1 MLVTPA
7 RRRRLFP
14 ALVLVPALAAALT
27 VTVATPAGATTG
39 NTAATQKAADWLAD
53 QLTDAGTVVGEFPG
67 AGGQSTVYT
76 DWGQSLDSA
85 LGLLAAGGHD
95 PKLGRTL
102 TSVATPTAVI
112 EYTQGAPF
120 DKAGS
125 AYVGA
130 TAKLAFTLEVTGGDA
145 TNAGGVD
152 LLAQLQSLV
161 TPEGRLADRSDFGNY
176 ANLFGHAFA
185 LLALD
190 EAGRTPSASLVQ
202 GLTSAQCSDGS
213 FPESYLPTAGEQC
226 KGSVDATGLVL
237 QALAGLDLAGGDSA
251 QRAKTWLQ
259 GQQKADGSFPGQAP
273 VNSTAY
279 AALGLNALGVDTA
292 SAVGYLASQQNA
304 DGGLRS
310 GAASAASSDLFA
322 TAQALAALAGTTF
335 QGAARAVVRQ
345 PIPCATAIVTLPES
359 TITATGPA
367 RAVVQATSGTTV
379 DLFAYSRPGTT
390 FERVRSTTVT
400 RNGTASITLH
410 PGTNTRLYAQQQGCT
425 AGQSTVL
432 NVRTALTLAAKRNGT
447 RDYTFSG
454 ASLPARDKGLIVSL
468 YRLTADGGSVLTAQ
482 TRANATTGAWTLHRT
497 FTGSGRFDFVVRT
510 GQDLQNAPGSSNTRS
525 LLVY

>member
-1 MLVTPA
+1 MHITPA
-7 RRRRLFP
+7 RRRRLVP

-27 VTVATPAGATTG
+27 VAVVTPAAATTG
-39 NTAATQKAADWLAD
+39 NPTATQKAGDWLAG
-53 QLTDAGTVVGEFPG
+53 QLTDAGTVVNELPG
-67 AGGQSTVYT
+67 AGGQGTVYT
-76 DWGQSLDSA
+76 DWGQSLDA
-85 LGLLAAGGHD
+85 AFGLLAAGGHD
-95 PKLGRTL
+95 VLLGRTL

-125 AYVGA
+125 AYAGA
-130 TAKLAFTLEVTGGDA
+130 TAKLAFALEVTGGDA
-145 TNAGGVD
+145 TSAGGVD

-161 TPEGRLADRSDFGNY
+161 TPQGRLADRSDFGNY

-190 EAGRTPSASLVQ
+190 TAGRTPSASLVQ
-202 GLTSAQCSDGS
+202 GLTAAQCADGS
-213 FPESYLPTAGEQC
+213 FPEAYEPKAGEQC
-226 KGSVDATGLVL
+226 KGSVDATGLAL
-237 QALAGLDLAGGDSA
+237 QALAALDLAGGDPA

-259 GQQKADGSFPGQAP
+259 GQLKADGSFPGQAP

-279 AALGLNALGVDTA
+279 AALGLTAMGVDTG
-292 SAVGYLASQQNA
+292 SSVGYLAGQQNA

-310 GAASAASSDLFA
+310 GAASTTTSDLFA
-322 TAQALAALAGTTF
+322 TAQALPALAGTTF
-335 QGAARAVVRQ
+335 QGSARTIARQ
-345 PIPCATAIVTLPES
+345 PIPCATAVVTLPES
-359 TITATGPA
+359 TITATAPA

-390 FERVRSTTVT
+390 FERVRTTTVS
-400 RNGTASITLH
+400 RNGSASLTLR
-410 PGTNTRLYAQQQGCT
+410 PGTNTRLYAQQQGCS

-432 NVRTALTLAAKRNGT
+432 NVRTALTLAAKRTGT

-482 TRANATTGAWTLHRT
+482 TRADEKTGAWTLRRA

-525 LLVY
+525 RLVY

>member
-1 MLVTPA
+1 MHVTPA
-7 RRRRLFP
+7 RRRRLLP
-14 ALVLVPALAAALT
+14 ALVLVPTLAAALA
-27 VTVATPAGATTG
+27 VTVVTPAGATTG
-39 NTAATQKAADWLAD
+39 NTAATQKAADWLVG

-67 AGGQSTVYT
+67 AGGESTVYT
-76 DWGQSLDSA
+76 DWGQSLDAA
-85 LGLLAAGGHD
+85 LALLAAGGHD
-95 PKLGRTL
+95 PVLGRTL

-120 DKAGS
+120 DRKGA
-125 AYVGA
+125 AYAGA

-152 LLAQLQSLV
+152 LLAQLLSLV

-190 EAGRTPSASLVQ
+190 TAGRTPSAALVQ
-202 GLTSAQCSDGS
+202 GLTAAQCSDGS
-213 FPESYLPTAGEQC
+213 FPEAYLPTAGEQC
-226 KGSVDATGLVL
+226 KGSVDATGLAL
-237 QALAGLDLAGGDSA
+237 QALAAIDLATGDPA

-259 GQQKADGSFPGQAP
+259 GQLKADGSFPGQAP
-273 VNSTAY
+273 VNSTGY
-279 AALGLNALGVDTA
+279 AAAGLNAVGVDTA
-292 SAVGYLASQQNA
+292 PSVGYLTGQQNA

-310 GAASAASSDLFA
+310 GAAAADASNAFA
-322 TAQALAALAGTTF
+322 TAQALPALAGTTF
-335 QGAARAVVRQ
+335 QGSARTVAPQ
-345 PIPCATAIVTLPES
+345 PIPCATAVSTLPAA
-359 TITATGPA
+359 TITATGPG
-367 RAVVQATSGTTV
+367 AVIVQATSGTLV
-379 DLFAYSRPGTT
+379 DLFAYSRPSTT
-390 FERVRSTTVT
+390 YERVRTVT
-400 RNGTASITLH
+400 VARNGRASVTLR

-468 YRLTADGGSVLTAQ
+468 YRLTADGGSILTAQ
-482 TRANATTGAWTLHRT
+482 TRANPTTGAWTLHRV